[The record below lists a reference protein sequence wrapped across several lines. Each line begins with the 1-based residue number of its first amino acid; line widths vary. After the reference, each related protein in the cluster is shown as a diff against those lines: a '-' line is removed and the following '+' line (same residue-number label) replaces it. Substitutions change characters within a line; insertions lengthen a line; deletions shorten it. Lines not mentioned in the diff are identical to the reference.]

1 MPKVYWKTIIA
12 SVLLGLDIAG
22 MLAGVV
28 PPRLG
33 TWTLI
38 NLLAFI
44 LINEKLTRGERWGWR
59 HVLLYLAV
67 LTLST
72 ILIFGF

>member
-1 MPKVYWKTIIA
+1 MPKIYWKTIIA
-12 SVLLGLDIAG
+12 SFLLGLDVAG
-22 MLAGVV
+22 IIAGVV

-33 TWTLI
+33 TWAFI

-67 LTLST
+67 LVSSTL
-72 ILIFGF
+72 LIFSL